1 MIFCV
6 IILAFLCIFC
16 KNVNLNLNIN
26 VKQEF
31 SEADRQLLEDLY
43 NNDGDLKQP
52 DDQPNIDDI
61 IKSVNDL
68 MVGSEEN

>member
-6 IILAFLCIFC
+6 TILAFLCIFC
-16 KNVNLNLNIN
+16 KNANLNLNIN